1 MDLNGKEYVEC
12 LIKNQEITYN
22 KKYAFE
28 RSKFIQCIPNPD
40 PEKKGEVIT
49 V

>member
-1 MDLNGKEYVEC
+1 MDLNGKEYVDC

-40 PEKKGEVIT
+40 PE
-49 V
+49 